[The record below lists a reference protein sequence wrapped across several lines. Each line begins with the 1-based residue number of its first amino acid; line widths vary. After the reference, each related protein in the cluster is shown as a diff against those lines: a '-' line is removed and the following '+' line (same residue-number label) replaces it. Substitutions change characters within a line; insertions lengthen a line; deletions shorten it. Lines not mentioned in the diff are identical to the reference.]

1 MINTNSKILVT
12 GHKGLVGSSVLRKLK
27 YLGYKKILTVDKK
40 KLDLRNQKKVFD
52 FFRKNKIEGVI
63 NAAALVGGILANSK
77 YKANFIYD
85 NVSIQSNIIHACY
98 VNNIKNLVF
107 LGSSCIY
114 PKFCKQPIKE
124 SYLLNGELEKTNEPY
139 AIAKITG
146 IKMCESYNFQ
156 YKTNF
161 KCLMPCNIY
170 GRNDNYDQYNSH
182 FFPAL
187 IRKIYLA
194 KKNNIRSI
202 VVWGTGKPKRELMYV
217 DDLAEAC
224 IFFLKKK
231 TKQSLINVGSG
242 IEKKI
247 VEYVKFLKF
256 HMRYDGKIIF
266 DKSKPDGTPRK
277 LLDSSIA
284 LNYGWKPKINMLEGY
299 KMTYLDFI
307 NNYRI

>member
-1 MINTNSKILVT
+1 MINRNSKILVT
-12 GHKGLVGSSVLRKLK
+12 GHKGLVGSSILRKLK

-52 FFRKNKIEGVI
+52 YFRNNKIEGVI
-63 NAAALVGGILANSK
+63 NAAALVGGILANSR
-77 YKANFIYD
+77 YKADFIYD
-85 NVSIQSNIIHACY
+85 NISIQSNVIHACY
-98 VNNIKNLVF
+98 LNNIKNLVF

-114 PKFCKQPIKE
+114 PKLCKQPIKE

-170 GRNDNYDQYNSH
+170 GKNDNYDEYNSH

-194 KKNNIRSI
+194 KKNNTRSI
-202 VVWGTGKPKRELMYV
+202 VVWGTGSPKRELMYV

-247 VEYVKFLKF
+247 VEYARFLKF
-256 HMRYDGKIIF
+256 HMKYDGKIIF

-284 LNYGWKPKINMLEGY
+284 FNYGWKPKINMLEGY

>member
-1 MINTNSKILVT
+1 MINRNSKILVT
-12 GHKGLVGSSVLRKLK
+12 GHKGLVGSSILRKLK

-52 FFRKNKIEGVI
+52 YFRNNKIEGVI
-63 NAAALVGGILANSK
+63 NAAALVGGILANSR
-77 YKANFIYD
+77 YKADFIYD
-85 NVSIQSNIIHACY
+85 NISIQSNVIHACY
-98 VNNIKNLVF
+98 LNNIKNLVF

-114 PKFCKQPIKE
+114 PKLCKQPIKE

-170 GRNDNYDQYNSH
+170 GKNDNYDEYNSH

-194 KKNNIRSI
+194 KKNNTRSI
-202 VVWGTGKPKRELMYV
+202 VVWGTGNPKRELMYV

-231 TKQSLINVGSG
+231 QNN
-242 IEKKI
+242 
-247 VEYVKFLKF
+247 
-256 HMRYDGKIIF
+256 H
-266 DKSKPDGTPRK
+266 
-277 LLDSSIA
+277 LL
-284 LNYGWKPKINMLEGY
+284 M
-299 KMTYLDFI
+299 
-307 NNYRI
+307 

>member
-1 MINTNSKILVT
+1 MINRNSKILVT
-12 GHKGLVGSSVLRKLK
+12 GHKGLVGSSILRKLK

-52 FFRKNKIEGVI
+52 YFRNNKIEGVI

-77 YKANFIYD
+77 YKADFIYD
-85 NVSIQSNIIHACY
+85 NISIQTNVIHACY

-114 PKFCKQPIKE
+114 PKLCKQPIKE

-170 GRNDNYDQYNSH
+170 GKNDNYDEYNSH

-194 KKNNIRSI
+194 KKNNTRSI
-202 VVWGTGKPKRELMYV
+202 VVWGTGSPKRELMYV

-247 VEYVKFLKF
+247 VEYARFLKF
-256 HMRYDGKIIF
+256 HMKYDGKIIF

-277 LLDSSIA
+277 LLDSSTA
-284 LNYGWKPKINMLEGY
+284 FNYGWKPKINMIEGF
-299 KMTYLDFI
+299 KMTYSDFI